1 MWVEFQFYFVKL
13 WKAIKAFWYYSSVL
27 GRSVL
32 YNLYLL
38 WKRPKSI
45 TYCESCHSEAVCVCV
60 CVFRQSAVSDSAAPY
75 TVASQ
80 APLSMGFYRQEFW
93 SRLPFPTPVGF
104 PNPRD
109 WTGLNLCLCHLLHWQ
124 ADSLLLAPTWEAPI
138 QKLTNKKFNYGE
150 GWGAWKRT
158 GIVNL
163 PKMREAILSH
173 LSFSLWQ
180 SIHSVII
187 WFGHTLPFICFI

>member
-1 MWVEFQFYFVKL
+1 MEKT
-13 WKAIKAFWYYSSVL
+13 KIH
-27 GRSVL
+27 
-32 YNLYLL
+32 NLL
-38 WKRPKSI
+38 WKLSFRG
-45 TYCESCHSEAVCVCV
+45 CVCVCA

-138 QKLTNKKFNYGE
+138 QKLTNKNFNYGE